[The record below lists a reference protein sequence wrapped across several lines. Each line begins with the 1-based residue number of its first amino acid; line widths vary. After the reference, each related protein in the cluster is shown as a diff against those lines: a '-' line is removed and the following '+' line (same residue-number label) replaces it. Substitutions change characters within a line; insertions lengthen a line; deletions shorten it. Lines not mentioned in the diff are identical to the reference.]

1 MKKKLKGKI
10 MEALTSV
17 LPITAIVLILGFTLA
32 PMPTGTLTL
41 FLIRRKALLPSD
53 GQHARANVS

>member
-1 MKKKLKGKI
+1 

-32 PMPTGTLTL
+32 P
-41 FLIRRKALLPSD
+41 IDRKS
-53 GQHARANVS
+53 VV